1 MTPGELLTDA
11 LGRVAEDIAAVLD
24 GLDQS
29 TLERSPGNG
38 ANTIGWLI
46 WHLTRVQDDHV
57 AHVADSEQ
65 VWTSQGFVD
74 RFGLDLDPADH
85 GYSHTPEQVAKVRGF
100 SAELLA
106 DYHRAT
112 YERSR
117 EYFATLGSDGF
128 DRVVDTNWDPP
139 VTLGVRLVS
148 VVNDCAQHVGQAT
161 YLRGFFGDWAPPS
174 G

>member
-1 MTPGELLTDA
+1 MTDA
-11 LGRVAEDIAAVLD
+11 LGRVAEDVAAVLD
-24 GLDQS
+24 GLERS
-29 TLERSPGNG
+29 TLEASPGNG

-46 WHLTRVQDDHV
+46 WHLTRVQDDHI

-65 VWTSQGFVD
+65 VWTAQGFAE
-74 RFGLDLDPADH
+74 RFGLELDVADH
-85 GYSHTPEQVAKVRGF
+85 GYRHTPAQAAAVVGF
-100 SAELLA
+100 EADLLA
-106 DYHRAT
+106 EYHRAT
-112 YERSR
+112 
-117 EYFATLGSDGF
+117 FARTSDYLASLGTEGF

-161 YLRGFFGDWAPPS
+161 YLRGLFGDWAPPS